1 MQTNVEEARNRAK
14 EELEIPP
21 SALQDTSPNIYNGD
35 EQQIEALQAIFGPI
49 LKFMKL
55 GGIYFGDTSFKRLG
69 QPSTTGSKKK
79 ISIARIYC
87 IVVVGSF
94 WFSLAMSFVSL
105 WVEGFSDL
113 QNVYSLIGFCMWSFV
128 SAIVAT
134 TCLFVLPL
142 NVGKKSRFEKFVQNL
157 IERRV
162 DLATLKLYTRKGL
175 ILAIFIL
182 VVSTL
187 NLLVALQWMPD
198 LTLAFHKPWKD
209 WYGFRIFWLA
219 SVIFSCVVWL
229 LPTLFFCLTCLV
241 LERQFDLFC
250 KRVSLL
256 DSHQTLDITA
266 LKKEHQKLCETVSLA
281 DKVFSPVL
289 LEVISITI
297 PLLCFNFYTAINP
310 PMTIE
315 GGLISFSIIGV
326 VYWLLGSAAILSLI
340 TIFGSR
346 VNEKVRKLRSNV
358 KNIIIT
364 KSKSISFISAIT
376 NEKFQPVLSF
386 DIITG
391 TYYKPLDLHE
401 TQAQF

>member
-1 MQTNVEEARNRAK
+1 MQTSVEEADRVK

-21 SALQDTSPNIYNGD
+21 IALQDTSPNIYNGD

-49 LKFMKL
+49 LKFRKL

-69 QPSTTGSKKK
+69 EPSTTGSKKK

-105 WVEGFSDL
+105 YVEGFSVL
-113 QNVYSLIGFCMWSFV
+113 QNVYSLIHVGFCMWHFV
-128 SAIVAT
+128 TAVVAT
-134 TCLFVLPL
+134 TCLFVLPV

-162 DLATLKLYTRKGL
+162 NLATLKLYTRKGL

-198 LTLAFHKPWKD
+198 LTLASHKPWND
-209 WYGFRIFWLA
+209 WYGFRVFWLA
-219 SVIFSCVVWL
+219 SVIFSCAVWL

-250 KRVSLL
+250 KRVSLV

-297 PLLCFNFYTAINP
+297 PLLCFNFYTAINS
-310 PMTIE
+310 PMTTE
-315 GGLISFSIIGV
+315 GGLMSFSIIGV
-326 VYWLLGSAAILSLI
+326 VYWLLGSAGILSLI

-358 KNIIIT
+358 KT
-364 KSKSISFISAIT
+364 
-376 NEKFQPVLSF
+376 
-386 DIITG
+386 
-391 TYYKPLDLHE
+391 
-401 TQAQF
+401 

>member
-1 MQTNVEEARNRAK
+1 MLTLNVE
-14 EELEIPP
+14 
-21 SALQDTSPNIYNGD
+21 
-35 EQQIEALQAIFGPI
+35 
-49 LKFMKL
+49 
-55 GGIYFGDTSFKRLG
+55 
-69 QPSTTGSKKK
+69 
-79 ISIARIYC
+79 
-87 IVVVGSF
+87 
-94 WFSLAMSFVSL
+94 
-105 WVEGFSDL
+105 
-113 QNVYSLIGFCMWSFV
+113 
-128 SAIVAT
+128 
-134 TCLFVLPL
+134 
-142 NVGKKSRFEKFVQNL
+142 KKSSFEKFVQNL

-229 LPTLFFCLTCLV
+229 LPILFFCLTCLV
-241 LERQFDLFC
+241 LERQIGLFR

-289 LEVISITI
+289 LEVISTTI
-297 PLLCFNFYTAINP
+297 PLLYFNFYTAINP
-310 PMTIE
+310 LMTIE

-346 VNEKVRKLRSNV
+346 INEKVRKLRSNV

-376 NEKFQPVLSF
+376 NEKFHPVLSF

>member
-1 MQTNVEEARNRAK
+1 MQNSVEEADNQVK

-21 SALQDTSPNIYNGD
+21 IALQDTSPNIYNGD

-105 WVEGFSDL
+105 YVEGFSVL
-113 QNVYSLIGFCMWSFV
+113 QNVYSLIGFCMWYFV
-128 SAIVAT
+128 STIVAT

-175 ILAIFIL
+175 ILVVFIL

-187 NLLVALQWMPD
+187 NLLVALQWMPE
-198 LTLAFHKPWKD
+198 LTPAFYKPWKD
-209 WYGFRIFWLA
+209 WYGFRVFWLV

-256 DSHQTLDITA
+256 DSHETLDIRA
-266 LKKEHQKLCETVSLA
+266 LKKEHKNCVRQSRLLTSFFRLYCLKL
-281 DKVFSPVL
+281 FPSP
-289 LEVISITI
+289 SR
-297 PLLCFNFYTAINP
+297 CFV
-310 PMTIE
+310 
-315 GGLISFSIIGV
+315 LIST
-326 VYWLLGSAAILSLI
+326 LLS
-340 TIFGSR
+340 TH
-346 VNEKVRKLRSNV
+346 
-358 KNIIIT
+358 
-364 KSKSISFISAIT
+364 
-376 NEKFQPVLSF
+376 P
-386 DIITG
+386 
-391 TYYKPLDLHE
+391 
-401 TQAQF
+401 